1 MNHLRVSVP
10 SSSANLGPGFD
21 SLGLALSLYHRLDV
35 WEHPGESGFEVN
47 LKGEGAQSL
56 NADGTNPV
64 CEAMLSAFDAC
75 SYSHGHIRIDS
86 DSEIPV
92 SRGLGSSASATLAGL
107 TAGLLLA
114 AEGVDR
120 HRLLELGVAMEGHAD
135 NVAPSL
141 FGGFTVVCRSE
152 DRATECVQLDPP
164 AALQVTVSVPELS
177 MSTADSRLLLP
188 DAVPFATA
196 VQNQAR
202 AALLTAAIAT
212 GNLSVLQVA
221 MEDQLHQPY
230 REPHI
235 AGFADVCAA
244 ALGAGALG
252 AALSGAGPS
261 VIALTSGKVDAVGD
275 AMRKAW
281 SRHGIS
287 SQVLHPAIDRRGLT
301 WSSEANQKEGI

>member
-47 LKGEGAQSL
+47 LKGEGAQTL
-56 NADGTNPV
+56 NADSTNPV
-64 CEAMLSAFDAC
+64 CEAMLSAFEAC
-75 SYSHGHIRIDS
+75 SYRHGHIRIDS

-114 AEGVDR
+114 AEEVDR
-120 HRLLELGVAMEGHAD
+120 HRLLELGVAIEGHAD

-141 FGGFTVVCRSE
+141 FGGFTVVCRSGDQAIE
-152 DRATECVQLDPP
+152 YVQIDPP
-164 AALQVTVSVPELS
+164 MELQVTVSVPELS

-188 DAVPFATA
+188 DTVPFDTA

-202 AALLTAAIAT
+202 AALLTAAIAK
-212 GNLSVLQVA
+212 GKMGVLQVA
-221 MEDQLHQPY
+221 MVDQLHQPY

-244 ALGAGALG
+244 ALSAGALG

-261 VIALTSGKVDAVGD
+261 VIALTSGKIDTVGD
-275 AMRKAW
+275 VMRDAW
-281 SRHGIS
+281 SRHGIES
-287 SQVLHPAIDRRGLT
+287 HVLRPAVDRKGLT
-301 WSSEANQKEGI
+301 WSSEIHQKESV